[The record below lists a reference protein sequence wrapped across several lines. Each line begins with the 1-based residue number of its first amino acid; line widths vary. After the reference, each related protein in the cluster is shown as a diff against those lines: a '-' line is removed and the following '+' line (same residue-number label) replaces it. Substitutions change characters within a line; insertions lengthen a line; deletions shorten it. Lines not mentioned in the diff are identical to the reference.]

1 VNIERELDMK
11 VAILAGGTGT
21 RLSEETVLRP
31 KPMVKIGGR
40 PILWH
45 IMQHY
50 AGFGYDEF
58 AIALGY
64 KGEMIRDFFVS
75 ECATAGSVRVD
86 FANSRVANPQSTG
99 VGSLSNSLV
108 SNWTV
113 DLVDTGEK
121 TATGGRIKRLQPFVG
136 TETFM
141 LTWGHGVSDVDL
153 DALLAFH
160 REHGRLATVTAVHP
174 PGRFGCLDLSGTSVT
189 SFHEKPEQTNDWIN
203 GAFFVLEPEIFDY
216 IAGDETQW
224 ELKPM
229 ERLAQEGQ
237 LQAWK
242 HEGFWQC
249 MDTLKEKHFL
259 ESLWDSGNAPWKTWE
274 NADESSGNGPS
285 GIHRIGPHADAH
297 RRRA

>member
-1 VNIERELDMK
+1 MK
-11 VAILAGGTGT
+11 VAILAGGAGT
-21 RLSEETVLRP
+21 RLSEETVSRP
-31 KPMVKIGGR
+31 KPMVEIGGR
-40 PILWH
+40 PIIWH

-50 AGFGYDEF
+50 ASYGHNEF

-75 ECATAGSVRVD
+75 ECAASGSVRVD
-86 FANSRVANPQSTG
+86 FANS
-99 VGSLSNSLV
+99 LV
-108 SNWTV
+108 SSQQPKNDGGVSDWLV

-121 TATGGRIKRLQPFVG
+121 TNTGGRIKRLQPFVDG
-136 TETFM
+136 DTFM
-141 LTWGHGVSDVDL
+141 LTWGDGVSNVDL
-153 DALLAFH
+153 DALLKFH

-174 PGRFGCLDLSGTSVT
+174 PGRFGCLDLSGNSVR
-189 SFHEKPEQTNDWIN
+189 SFHEKPEQTSDWIN
-203 GAFFVLEPEIFDY
+203 GAFFVLEPEIFSY
-216 IAGDETQW
+216 IDGDDTQW
-224 ELKPM
+224 ELEPM

-259 ESLWDSGNAPWKTWE
+259 ESLWDSGNAPWMTKE
-274 NADESSGNGPS
+274 NDDESSGHGPS
-285 GIHRIGPHADAH
+285 GIYRIDPCADAQ

>member
-1 VNIERELDMK
+1 MK
-11 VAILAGGTGT
+11 VAILAGGAGT
-21 RLSEETVLRP
+21 RLSEETVTRP
-31 KPMVKIGGR
+31 KPMVEIGGR

-50 AGFGYDEF
+50 STFGHHEF

-64 KGEMIRDFFVS
+64 KGDMIRDFFVS
-75 ECATAGSVRVD
+75 ECAAAGSVRVD
-86 FANSRVANPQSTG
+86 FARSQIDSRQSLRNG
-99 VGSLSNSLV
+99 EMSD
-108 SNWTV
+108 WTV

-136 TETFM
+136 ENTFM
-141 LTWGHGVSDVDL
+141 LTWGDGVSDVNL

-160 REHGRLATVTAVHP
+160 QDHGRLATVTAVHP
-174 PGRFGCLDLSGTSVT
+174 PGRFGCLELSGDSVT

-203 GAFFVLEPEIFDY
+203 GAFFILEPEIFDY
-216 IAGDETQW
+216 IDGDETQW
-224 ELKPM
+224 ELEPM
-229 ERLAQEGQ
+229 ERLAKEGQ
-237 LQAWK
+237 LKAWK

-259 ESLWDSGNAPWKTWE
+259 ESLWDSGNAPWKSWE
-274 NADESSGNGPS
+274 KDDEDSCNGPS
-285 GIHRIGPHADAH
+285 GIHRIGPRTDAH

>member
-1 VNIERELDMK
+1 MK
-11 VAILAGGTGT
+11 VAILAGGAGT
-21 RLSEETVLRP
+21 RLSEETVMRP
-31 KPMVKIGGR
+31 KPMVEIGGR

-45 IMQHY
+45 IMEHY
-50 AGFGYDEF
+50 ASFGHHEF

-75 ECATAGSVRVD
+75 ECATTGSVRVD
-86 FANSRVANPQSTG
+86 FASSQVISHRSEQST
-99 VGSLSNSLV
+99 VGSD
-108 SNWTV
+108 WGV

-121 TATGGRIKRLQPFVG
+121 TNTGGRIKRLQPFIG
-136 TETFM
+136 DETFL
-141 LTWGHGVSDVDL
+141 LTWGDGVSDLDL
-153 DALLAFH
+153 DALLNFH
-160 REHGRLATVTAVHP
+160 REH
-174 PGRFGCLDLSGTSVT
+174 
-189 SFHEKPEQTNDWIN
+189 
-203 GAFFVLEPEIFDY
+203 AFFVLEPEIFDY
-216 IAGDETQW
+216 IDGDDTQW
-224 ELKPM
+224 ELEPM

-259 ESLWDSGNAPWKTWE
+259 ESLWDSGNAPWKTRE

-285 GIHRIGPHADAH
+285 GIHRNGTRADAV

>member
-1 VNIERELDMK
+1 MK

-31 KPMVKIGGR
+31 KPMVEIGGR

-50 AGFGYDEF
+50 ASYGHHEF

-64 KGEMIRDFFVS
+64 RGEMIRDFFVS
-75 ECATAGSVRVD
+75 ECAAAGSVRVD
-86 FANSRVANPQSTG
+86 FASSQVTSSQVEPSMLASDWG
-99 VGSLSNSLV
+99 
-108 SNWTV
+108 V

-136 TETFM
+136 GDTFM
-141 LTWGHGVSDVDL
+141 LTWGDGVSNVDL
-153 DALLAFH
+153 DALLTFH
-160 REHGRLATVTAVHP
+160 RQHGRLATVTAVHP
-174 PGRFGCLDLSGTSVT
+174 PGRFGCIELSGTSVT

-203 GAFFVLEPEIFDY
+203 GAFFVLEPEVFDY
-216 IAGDETQW
+216 IGGDDTQW
-224 ELKPM
+224 ELEPM
-229 ERLAQEGQ
+229 ERLAHEGE

-274 NADESSGNGPS
+274 NVNEDSCYGPS
-285 GIHRIGPHADAH
+285 GIHRGSSRPNTH